1 MWRVYSIH
9 NVMFILRRLTG
20 VALLLYFVAHV
31 ITISTALL
39 AGPQAFTTVMA
50 TLREPG
56 MRWVEWA
63 VAACVAFH
71 ALSGLHLI
79 AAERASVR
87 GLREDSSP
95 LAAAPEAGHAD

>member
-20 VALLLYFVAHV
+20 VALLVYFVAHV
-31 ITISTALL
+31 IAISTALL
-39 AGPQAFTTVMA
+39 AGPQAFSATMA
-50 TLREPG
+50 AFREPAL
-56 MRWVEWA
+56 RWVEWA
-63 VAACVAFH
+63 IVACIAFH

-87 GLREDSSP
+87 GL
-95 LAAAPEAGHAD
+95 HAD

>member
-9 NVMFILRRLTG
+9 NLAFILRRLTG
-20 VALLLYFVAHV
+20 VALLLYFVAH
-31 ITISTALL
+31 IAAISTALL

-50 TLREPG
+50 AFREPAL
-56 MRWVEWA
+56 RWIEWVV
-63 VAACVAFH
+63 VACLAFH

-87 GLREDSSP
+87 GLTRDAHLP
-95 LAAAPEAGHAD
+95 GPGHAD